1 MRPYFHLPAC
11 VTDGLGEMT
20 QNNVGVECGPWQP
33 HQSGHALS
41 RVDQHRDRV
50 THTTQPGVL
59 NTGCQTYL
67 GLARNRSKEQKKYK
81 DLSLIA

>member
-59 NTGCQTYL
+59 NTGCQTLL
-67 GLARNRSKEQKKYK
+67 GLWLEIKARSRRKTKTS
-81 DLSLIA
+81 A